1 VNVHVAVTM
10 SLLSICDWLAMTPG
24 SVALHESR
32 YLYLIVLTVHVMTLF
47 VFVGIAVMLNLRLMG
62 VTMSR
67 VPVSEVVG
75 RLLPWI
81 VAGFL
86 VMVIS
91 GLLLFYAD
99 PLEKY
104 GNLFFRAKMGLL
116 VLAGV
121 NVWVFYTTA
130 YRRVVEWDLDP
141 VPPGRAR
148 LAGGVSLVLWA
159 AIITAGRMIPYQAYW
174 FD

>member
-1 VNVHVAVTM
+1 M
-10 SLLSICDWLAMTPG
+10 SLLSLCDWLATTPG
-24 SVALHESR
+24 SIALHESR
-32 YLYLIVLTVHVMTLF
+32 YLYLIVLTVHVMTLC
-47 VFVGIAVMLNLRLMG
+47 VFVGIAVILNLRLMG
-62 VTMSR
+62 VTMLR

-81 VAGFL
+81 VAGFS
-86 VMVIS
+86 VMIVS
-91 GLLLFYAD
+91 GSLLFYAD

-104 GNLFFRAKMGLL
+104 GNLFFRVKMGLL
-116 VLAGV
+116 ILAGV
-121 NVWVFYTTA
+121 NVWVFYTTV
-130 YRRVVEWDLDP
+130 YRNVVEWDLDP

-148 LAGGVSLVLWA
+148 LVGGVGLVLWA

>member
-1 VNVHVAVTM
+1 M

-81 VAGFL
+81 VAGFS

-130 YRRVVEWDLDP
+130 YRRVVEWDLDA

-148 LAGGVSLVLWA
+148 LAGGVGLVLWA

>member
-1 VNVHVAVTM
+1 M
-10 SLLSICDWLAMTPG
+10 SLVSFCDWLATTPG
-24 SVALHESR
+24 SIALHESR
-32 YLYLIVLTVHVMTLF
+32 YLYLIVLTVHVMTLC
-47 VFVGIAVMLNLRLMG
+47 VFVGIAVILNLRLMG
-62 VTMSR
+62 VTMLR

-81 VAGFL
+81 VAGFS
-86 VMVIS
+86 VMIVS
-91 GLLLFYAD
+91 GSLLFYAD

-104 GNLFFRAKMGLL
+104 GNLFFRVKMGLL
-116 VLAGV
+116 ILAGV
-121 NVWVFYTTA
+121 NVWAFYTTV
-130 YRRVVEWDLDP
+130 YRNVLEWDLDP

-148 LAGGVSLVLWA
+148 LVGGVGLVLWA

>member
-1 VNVHVAVTM
+1 M
-10 SLLSICDWLAMTPG
+10 SLLSFCDWLATTQG

-32 YLYLIVLTVHVMTLF
+32 YLYLIVLTVHVVTLF
-47 VFVGIAVMLNLRLMG
+47 VFVGLAVMLNLRLMG

-67 VPVSEVVG
+67 VPASEVVE

-81 VAGFL
+81 VAGFS
-86 VMVIS
+86 VMVLS
-91 GLLLFYAD
+91 GFLLFYAD
-99 PLEKY
+99 PSEKY
-104 GNLFFRAKMGLL
+104 GNLFFRAKMGLI

-121 NVWVFYTTA
+121 NVWVFYATA
-130 YRRVVEWDLDP
+130 YRRVVDWDLDA

-148 LAGGVSLVLWA
+148 LAGGVGLVLWA

>member
-1 VNVHVAVTM
+1 M
-10 SLLSICDWLAMTPG
+10 SLVSLCDWLATTPG
-24 SVALHESR
+24 SIALHESR
-32 YLYLIVLTVHVMTLF
+32 YLYLIVLTVHVMTLC
-47 VFVGIAVMLNLRLMG
+47 VFVGIAVILNLRLMG
-62 VTMSR
+62 VTMLR

-81 VAGFL
+81 VAGFS
-86 VMVIS
+86 VMIVS
-91 GLLLFYAD
+91 GSLLFYAD

-104 GNLFFRAKMGLL
+104 GNLFFRVKMGLL
-116 VLAGV
+116 ILAGV
-121 NVWVFYTTA
+121 NVWAFYTTV
-130 YRRVVEWDLDP
+130 YRNVLEWDLDP

-148 LAGGVSLVLWA
+148 LVGGVGLVLWA